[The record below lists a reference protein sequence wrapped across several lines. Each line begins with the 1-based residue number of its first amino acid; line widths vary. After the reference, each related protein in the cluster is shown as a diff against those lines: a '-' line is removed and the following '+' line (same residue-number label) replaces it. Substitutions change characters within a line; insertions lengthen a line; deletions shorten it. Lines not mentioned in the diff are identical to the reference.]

1 MGTIRENI
9 VELLRQKELDARE
22 ISGQVGVSEK
32 DVTEHLVHISRSLSN
47 RGLKLVT
54 TPAQCYSCG
63 YIFKDRSRPKK
74 PGKCPRCRSEHIDP
88 PRFSI
93 K

>member
-9 VELLRQKELDARE
+9 IELLQYKEYDARE
-22 ISGQVGVSEK
+22 ISGQIGVSEK
-32 DVTEHLVHISRSLSN
+32 EVVAHLDHISKSLN
-47 RGLKLVT
+47 RRGMKLII
-54 TPAQCYSCG
+54 TPAQCYACG
-63 YIFKDRSRPKK
+63 YTFKDRSRHKK
-74 PGKCPRCRSEHIDP
+74 PGKCPKCRSEHIDP

>member
-1 MGTIRENI
+1 MGTIREDI
-9 VELLRQKELDARE
+9 IELLLQKELDARE

-32 DVTEHLVHISRSLSN
+32 DVTEHLNHISRSLAN
-47 RGLKLVT
+47 RGLKLII
-54 TPAQCYSCG
+54 TPAQCYACG
-63 YIFKDRSRPKK
+63 YTFKDRSRPKK
-74 PGKCPRCRSEHIDP
+74 PGKCPKCRSEHIDP